1 MSFRPKIKIKGKRK
15 PTNGS
20 VLDLQL
26 FHGDIVV
33 MHGTE
38 IHRYYEV
45 SLSEGYLIAA
55 CTGILTMGSIE

>member
-1 MSFRPKIKIKGKRK
+1 MSFRPKAKKVKGKPK
-15 PTNGS
+15 ESNGS

-38 IHRYYEV
+38 IHRCYEV
-45 SLSEGYLIAA
+45 GWTALLTQFRTLIADKQ
-55 CTGILTMGSIE
+55 